1 MKMTTFSRYR
11 LGIGTALVAVSLA
24 PACWAQGMPGRAA
37 AVDPHDVSGF
47 WELTFDGRHV
57 PPAQL
62 AESVTKDQLQVLA
75 EKDAK
80 AVRWCNILG
89 MPFLMGLT
97 RPLDIR
103 QGRREI
109 VIAAESPVVVPRHI
123 YLDRADHIGKDIF
136 DPTTNGDSIAHW
148 EADTLVADTVGFEPE
163 HGMTAVP
170 GGGYRSA
177 DAHLVERFKLLKN
190 GTMLS
195 VTSTWTDPKVFRV
208 PQTYEFRYQ
217 RAARDYEA
225 RQPIPCDPF
234 DEDRAAFLGGSTSVS
249 AAAK

>member
-1 MKMTTFSRYR
+1 MHMNRFTQVGAGLLAT
-11 LGIGTALVAVSLA
+11 SLA
-24 PACWAQGMPGRAA
+24 FACWGQGTQGRAA
-37 AVDPHDVSGF
+37 VFDPHDVSGF
-47 WELTFDGRHV
+47 WELTFDGRHL
-57 PPAQL
+57 PAAQL
-62 AESVTKDQLQVLA
+62 ADSVTKDQLQVIA
-75 EKDAK
+75 GKDAK

-89 MPFLMGLT
+89 LPFLMGVS

-103 QGRREI
+103 QGKREI
-109 VIAAESPVVVPRHI
+109 VIAAESAVVVPRHI
-123 YLDRADHIGKDIF
+123 YTDRASHIDKNIF

-148 EADTLVADTVGFEPE
+148 EGDTLVVDTVGFEPE
-163 HGMTAVP
+163 HGMTAIP

-195 VTSTWTDPKVFRV
+195 VTSTWSDPKVFRV

-234 DEDRAAFLGGSTSVS
+234 DQERAAFLGGSAGAAV
-249 AAAK
+249 AAK